1 MKTKGNEKEHE
12 METSKITR
20 YAQLDMLLSLMPYLI
35 IIFFVFLIRF
45 FVATPVRVNGSSM
58 YPTLKDNDYMILYKL
73 TKHMR
78 GIRRFDIV
86 VIKTDSG
93 RLIKRVIGLPGEK
106 IKYRIEESDDG
117 TTLGVLYVNDKKVE
131 EKFLDESAKRNTC
144 NDEWIICESEYIV
157 PDGEY
162 FVMGDNRGNSI
173 DSRKIGTIE
182 SKNIEGTTKLIFFPF
197 TRFGNVD

>member
-1 MKTKGNEKEHE
+1 MKTK
-12 METSKITR
+12 ETEQELEVNKVTKS
-20 YAQLDMLLSLMPYLI
+20 AQLDMILSLMPYLI
-35 IIFFVFLIRF
+35 IIIFVFLIRF
-45 FVATPVRVNGSSM
+45 FIATPVKVNGSSM
-58 YPTLKDNDYMILYKL
+58 YPSLKNNDYMILYKL

-78 GIRRFDIV
+78 GIKRFDIV

-106 IKYRIEESDDG
+106 IKYRIEENEDG
-117 TTLGVLYVNDKKVE
+117 ETFGVLYVNDKKIE
-131 EKFLDESAKRNTC
+131 EKFLAEATKKNTC